1 VTVQIGRLLLV
12 PNTLDLGAADA
23 PDIAEVLPSGV
34 LRRAA
39 ALKHWIAED
48 AKTTRAFLKRVQAIV
63 PLAQP
68 LQSTDIRELPQPQ
81 KGGAGAHGGT
91 RRAEPRF
98 DEWLAPAF
106 DGHDIGLISE
116 AGLPGVADP
125 GAAVVAAAHR
135 LGVRVFP
142 LAGASSLLLALAA
155 SGLNGQSFA
164 FVGYLP
170 TDAAERT
177 NRLLALQQHSRRERQ
192 TQIAIETPYRN
203 AALMS
208 ALLKTLPP
216 ETQLSVACGLSLPSG
231 WCLTRTV
238 AEWRH
243 QQPPFEPPQPPSP
256 AVFLWLAA

>member
-1 VTVQIGRLLLV
+1 MTAQIGSLLLV

-81 KGGAGAHGGT
+81 KGGTGAQGGT
-91 RRAEPRF
+91 HRDEPRF

-106 DGHDIGLISE
+106 AGHDIGLISE

-135 LGVRVFP
+135 CGVRVLP
-142 LAGASSLLLALAA
+142 LAGASSLSLALAA

-164 FVGYLP
+164 FIGYLP

-177 NRLLALQQHSRRERQ
+177 SRLLTLQQHSRRERQ

-208 ALLKTLPP
+208 ALLKTLQP

-231 WCLTRTV
+231 WCVTRTV
-238 AEWRH
+238 AEWRR
-243 QQPPFEPPQPPSP
+243 QQTPFEPHRPPSP